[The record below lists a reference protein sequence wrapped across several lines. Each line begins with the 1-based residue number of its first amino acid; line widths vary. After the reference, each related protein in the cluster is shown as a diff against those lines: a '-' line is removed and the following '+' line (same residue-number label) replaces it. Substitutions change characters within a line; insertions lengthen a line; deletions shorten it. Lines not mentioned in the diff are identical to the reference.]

1 MISLGKSHYSGG
13 LGSIE
18 DRAIGANPNDTDAK
32 CAEPG
37 GPDDSQDDS
46 NTDPRGVTETALARA
61 LELAAVASR
70 WDVVLRLAAE
80 LEARRTSKA
89 ATGAL
94 VQLAKH
100 RAGGES

>member
-1 MISLGKSHYSGG
+1 
-13 LGSIE
+13 
-18 DRAIGANPNDTDAK
+18 
-32 CAEPG
+32 
-37 GPDDSQDDS
+37 
-46 NTDPRGVTETALARA
+46 

-89 ATGAL
+89 APGAL